1 MPVKIRQLKA
11 DLRKA
16 GFDSRPGKGSY
27 VVFRHPL
34 VPALEVTIA
43 GQDGDDAHKYQI
55 KEVRNA
61 LKCVKEQQ

>member
-1 MPVKIRQLKA
+1 VPLKIRQLKA

-16 GFDSRPGKGSY
+16 GFESRPGKGCH

-34 VPALEVTIA
+34 VPSLEVTIA
-43 GQDGDDAHKYQI
+43 GQDGDDAEKYQL

-61 LKCVKEQQ
+61 LKRIKDK

>member
-1 MPVKIRQLKA
+1 MPPKIRQLKA

-16 GFDSRPGKGSY
+16 GFEARSGKGSH

-34 VPALEVTIA
+34 APGLEVTIA
-43 GQDGDDAHKYQI
+43 GQDGDDAEKYQL

-61 LKCVKEQQ
+61 LRYVRDR